1 MCLLLVLASAGSLL
15 IVHTSIIWGSF
26 QQLLEEGINAVRTE
40 SLPEACALA
49 LRACS
54 PVVILGTTSL
64 VSEAERLS
72 F

>member
-1 MCLLLVLASAGSLL
+1 MKDAAGCLILTKSQNPHYRFSEV
-15 IVHTSIIWGSF
+15 
-26 QQLLEEGINAVRTE
+26 QRQKLLEEGINAVRTE